1 MTGQNKDKSV
11 ELVAYKHGDVTLT
24 RKRRTRTF
32 GTVKI
37 LKSGK
42 YQPIYQGPDG
52 KRYYCTSLN
61 NEGEARQYL
70 EQRRAEIITH
80 TWRSPDAISAENF
93 AEYARV
99 WVKQRETRQGN
110 QLRPSTVALY
120 ERQLAGGLSYFNSY
134 DVTGIKPVMVGAW
147 HERRCETSGKTSA
160 GAEARLLHAIFETA
174 VRDGIIERNPVRPE
188 LLRSHTGAAHRAPT
202 AKELTAILSKLPD
215 RLRLFAYV
223 EAFGGLRFGEAV
235 RLERQD
241 FEQSDDGHVTV
252 NVTCQAQ
259 RIDGKWLIRPPKSSE
274 GIRRVT
280 LPEWL
285 TPIVEDHLNRYV
297 GVFPASKI
305 FEPAKRETEY
315 MSESTWSHIW
325 RRAVKAV
332 GITDTIRSHDLR
344 HYFGSALADSGA
356 GIRQLQNALG
366 HGTARASLGYL
377 ESTHGLPSTLADRLA
392 ALPELGIPT
401 VVQLKVKAE

>member
-1 MTGQNKDKSV
+1 MS
-11 ELVAYKHGDVTLT
+11 A
-24 RKRRTRTF
+24 RKGKAITYQRDGATVKASSRARTF
-32 GTVKI
+32 GMLKP

-42 YQPIYQGPDG
+42 IQAVYRHDG
-52 KRYYCTSLN
+52 QRFYSRAFDNKTDADNYLTKVKASIIDGVWKPPAAIESDDFKSYASAWVSQRVTRH
-61 NEGEARQYL
+61 NE
-70 EQRRAEIITH
+70 
-80 TWRSPDAISAENF
+80 P
-93 AEYARV
+93 
-99 WVKQRETRQGN
+99 
-110 QLRPSTVALY
+110 LRPSTRALY
-120 ERQLAGGLSYFNSY
+120 KRQLAAGLSEF
-134 DVTGIKPVMVGAW
+134 DRLPVEAIGRSLVRDW
-147 HERRCETSGKTSA
+147 NRRRREQAGETTA
-160 GAEARLLHAIFETA
+160 GAEARLLHSILQTA
-174 VRDGIIERNPVRPE
+174 VEDGILDRNPVPSE
-188 LLRSHTGAAHRAPT
+188 LLHTLTERRHRIPT
-202 AKELTAILSKLPD
+202 ADELADIIGKLPD

-241 FEQSDDGHVTV
+241 LEQSDDGHVTV

-259 RIDGKWLIRPPKSSE
+259 RIDGKWLIRPPKSTE
-274 GIRRVT
+274 GVRRVT

-377 ESTHGLPSTLADRLA
+377 ESAHGLPSTLADRLA
-392 ALPELGIPT
+392 ALPEPSTPT
-401 VVQLKVKAE
+401 VVQLKVKSE